1 MVKVL
6 EAYQCKIDRALVALA
21 LLVVA
26 GAATAHGPE
35 KKPDLGW
42 RNPASSFDPATSSE
56 SKDNAIQMDLAVDGQ
71 TLKLFVSDADG
82 NPVNIDI
89 AEAKAFISSA
99 GKTSW
104 FALRPAGMNVLS
116 GEGEFVRDPDMR
128 VDITLRLPGR
138 RPINQ
143 DFRPLK

>member
-1 MVKVL
+1 MFRG
-6 EAYQCKIDRALVALA
+6 IALA
-21 LLVVA
+21 LLFLA
-26 GAATAHGPE
+26 GTATAHGPE
-35 KKPDLGW
+35 NKPDLGW
-42 RNPASSFDPATSSE
+42 RAPVSAFDPAASSGNKNE
-56 SKDNAIQMDLAVDGQ
+56 AIKMDLAVDGQ
-71 TLKLFVSDADG
+71 TIKLFVSDADG

-116 GEGEFVRDPDMR
+116 GEGDFVHDPGMR

-138 RPINQ
+138 RPINR
-143 DFRPLK
+143 DFRPFK

>member
-1 MVKVL
+1 MFRLMV
-6 EAYQCKIDRALVALA
+6 LA
-21 LLVVA
+21 LLSYS
-26 GAATAHGPE
+26 GLATAHEPE
-35 KKPDLGW
+35 NKPDLGW
-42 RNPASSFDPATSSE
+42 RGPVSSFDPAAPSAGE
-56 SKDNAIQMDLAVDGQ
+56 ENAIKMDLTVEGQ
-71 TLKLFVSDADG
+71 TIKLLVSDAEG

-104 FALRPAGMNVLS
+104 CSLRPAGMNMLT
-116 GEGEFVRDPDMR
+116 GEGDFDHDPDMR

>member
-1 MVKVL
+1 MFRV
-6 EAYQCKIDRALVALA
+6 IALA
-21 LLVVA
+21 LLVFT
-26 GAATAHGPE
+26 GTATAHGPE
-35 KKPDLGW
+35 NEPDLGW
-42 RNPASSFDPATSSE
+42 RGPASSFDSAASSRNE
-56 SKDNAIQMDLAVDGQ
+56 DDAIKMDLAVDGQ
-71 TLKLFVSDADG
+71 TIKLFVSDADG

-104 FALRPAGMNVLS
+104 FSLRPAGMNVLS
-116 GEGEFVRDPDMR
+116 GEGDFVRDPGMR

-143 DFRPLK
+143 DFRPFQ

>member
-1 MVKVL
+1 MFRV
-6 EAYQCKIDRALVALA
+6 IALA
-21 LLVVA
+21 LLFLA
-26 GAATAHGPE
+26 GAAMAHGPE

-42 RNPASSFDPATSSE
+42 RAPVSSFDPAESSGN
-56 SKDNAIQMDLAVDGQ
+56 KDDTIKMDLKVDGQ
-71 TLKLFVSDADG
+71 TIKLFVSDAEG
-82 NPVNIDI
+82 NPVDIDI

-104 FALRPAGMNVLS
+104 FSLRPLGMNVLS
-116 GEGEFVRDPDMR
+116 GEGDFIRDPDMR

>member
-1 MVKVL
+1 MFRVL
-6 EAYQCKIDRALVALA
+6 ALA
-21 LLVVA
+21 LLVFA
-26 GAATAHGPE
+26 GTATAHGPE

-42 RNPASSFDPATSSE
+42 RSPVSSFDPATSSKNE
-56 SKDNAIQMDLAVDGQ
+56 DDAIKMDLAVDGQ
-71 TLKLFVSDADG
+71 TIKLFVSDADG

-116 GEGEFVRDPDMR
+116 GEGDFVPDPGMR

-143 DFRPLK
+143 DFRPFK